1 MPFFFYSRK
10 EIKLIRWKTGILATF
25 ASLNYSCQTIATFIS
40 LLTLLATGTEP
51 NSYNTLMILSL
62 VSSLRTTVL
71 SIIAQQADTLAGFA
85 AALSRSQNILDYEN
99 GMVHKRLQDAFRR
112 KRNSNSKEDHCLGDG
127 HFQSFGNIIEK
138 VFHFQK
144 HLAILLQNVV
154 CSWTRSWNTLT
165 LKSMS
170 LSVEKGDLVFITG
183 PLGCCKS
190 SVMYSI
196 LREICF

>member
-1 MPFFFYSRK
+1 M
-10 EIKLIRWKTGILATF
+10 ATF
-25 ASLNYSCQTIATFIS
+25 ASLNYSCQTIAAFIS
-40 LLTLLATGTEP
+40 LLTLLATGTEL
-51 NSYNTLMILSL
+51 NSYNTFMILSL

-127 HFQSFGNIIEK
+127 HFQSFGNIIKK
-138 VFHFQK
+138 VCHFQK
-144 HLAILLQNVV
+144 HLAILLQNVL
-154 CSWTRSWNTLT
+154 CSWTGSWNTLT
-165 LKSMS
+165 LKSMC
-170 LSVEKGDLVFITG
+170 LSVEKGDMVFITG
-183 PLGCCKS
+183 PVGSCKS
-190 SVMYSI
+190 SLLYSI